1 VTFVARSLR
10 ERDFRLYLAG
20 QSVSFLGTWVQQV
33 ALSWIAYRMT
43 GSPLVLAGITFAG
56 QIPSLLLSPL
66 GGVLADRT
74 SRRKI
79 LVATQLI
86 EMTTAAILAG
96 AAGAGVLSPAILFC
110 ASLVVGV
117 AVAFEMPARHAFLSE
132 IVRDKSNVSNAIALN
147 SVSFSAARLLGPA
160 VGGLVLADF
169 GDAVSFGTNAL
180 SYLPEIYTLLAVR
193 TMKSDRARAAS
204 NVAGGVEYLRSCAVV
219 RWLLITLACSSVA
232 LSPFAVLLP
241 MYARNILGGDAV
253 VLGTLM
259 GAAGYGALVSGLLI
273 ARRKSVL
280 GIESNVVAACLIAGI
295 AAWSI
300 SWNTHYLVALALMMV
315 SGGCTVQIV
324 TSTHTL
330 IQSLVPNQVRGQIM
344 AFYTMCYGGA
354 VSVGSLAMGAMAE
367 SLGIQ
372 LMFVVASSVYFSTG
386 LALLWMLDALRREIY
401 PILVEPE

>member
-1 VTFVARSLR
+1 MTLVARSLG
-10 ERDFRLYLAG
+10 ERDFRLYFAG
-20 QSVSFLGTWVQQV
+20 QSVSFIGTWVQQV

-43 GSPLVLAGITFAG
+43 GSPLVLAAVTFGG

-66 GGVLADRT
+66 GGILADRI

-86 EMTTAAILAG
+86 EMTAAAMLAVS
-96 AAGAGVLSPAILFC
+96 AGIGILSPAILFC

-117 AVAFEMPARHAFLSE
+117 AVAFEMPARHAFLSA
-132 IVRDKSNVSNAIALN
+132 IVRDKSNLSNAIALN

-160 VGGLVLADF
+160 LGGLVLADF
-169 GDAVSFGTNAL
+169 GDEACFVANAL

-193 TMKSDRARAAS
+193 TLKSDRAHAAS
-204 NVAGGVEYLRSCAVV
+204 NVAGGLEYLRGCAVV
-219 RWLLITLACSSVA
+219 RWLLITVASASVA

-241 MYARNILGGDAV
+241 MYARNVLGGDAV
-253 VLGTLM
+253 VLGALM
-259 GAAGYGALVSGLLI
+259 GAAGYGAMVSGLLI
-273 ARRKSVL
+273 AKRKSVL
-280 GIESNVVAACLIAGI
+280 GIESNVIAACLIAG
-295 AAWSI
+295 ATAWI
-300 SWNTHYLVALALMMV
+300 LSWNTHYLAALALMMV
-315 SGGCTVQIV
+315 SGGCTVQII
-324 TSTHTL
+324 TSTHAL
-330 IQSLVPNQVRGQIM
+330 IQSIVPNQVRGQIM

-401 PILVEPE
+401 PMLVEPK